1 MRRPGLR
8 AARPNGF
15 FKCGRR
21 SNCALCRHSVNTSSY
36 TCPITGESV
45 TLTQHISC
53 QNTGIYLILCK
64 KTTGLCSRLAPTYI
78 GITGEGEASSFTH
91 RLSGHL
97 GTATQKC
104 HEDTLK
110 TIGRHFRLAGHCVE
124 TDLRMLPIEI
134 VSSPNPFLLRARES
148 FYIEKFQTEK
158 RFSVNEL
165 EHGLNL
171 DRGQR

>member
-1 MRRPGLR
+1 M
-8 AARPNGF
+8 
-15 FKCGRR
+15 
-21 SNCALCRHSVNTSSY
+21 
-36 TCPITGESV
+36 
-45 TLTQHISC
+45 
-53 QNTGIYLILCK
+53 
-64 KTTGLCSRLAPTYI
+64 
-78 GITGEGEASSFTH
+78 SFTH

-110 TIGRHFRLAGHCVE
+110 TIGRHFRLPGHCVE
-124 TDLRMLPIEI
+124 TDLRMLPMMLPIEI
-134 VSSPNPFLLRARES
+134 ISSRNPFLLRARES